1 MSRGQGTW
9 KCGKCERVFG
19 MKAHLAR
26 HMNTIHAPGGA
37 KTKAKRKGKVRLG
50 RPPGKKSSG
59 RPLGRPVG
67 RPAGIVARLGL
78 REMTLEQLG
87 TVIAAAREEAQNKIA
102 EYQQAFS

>member
-1 MSRGQGTW
+1 MSRGKGTW

-37 KTKAKRKGKVRLG
+37 KAKAKEGKVRLG
-50 RPPGKKSSG
+50 RPPGKKS
-59 RPLGRPVG
+59 LGRPVG

-78 REMTLEQLG
+78 RDMTLEQLG
-87 TVIAAAREEAQNKIA
+87 TLIAAAREEAQNKIA
-102 EYQQAFS
+102 EYQRAFT